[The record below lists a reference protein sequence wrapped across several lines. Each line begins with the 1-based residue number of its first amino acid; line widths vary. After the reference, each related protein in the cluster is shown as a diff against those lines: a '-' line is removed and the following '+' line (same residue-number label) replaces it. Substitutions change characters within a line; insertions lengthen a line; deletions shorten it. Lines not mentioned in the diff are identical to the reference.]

1 MEKSPVTYN
10 HVEFGFFLKI
20 QTGRV
25 CVHVAKKDINSN
37 VDLLVPEGTNIEL
50 LMIIKEWRA
59 RQLDVNK
66 CIAFSVQLG

>member
-1 MEKSPVTYN
+1 M
-10 HVEFGFFLKI
+10 
-20 QTGRV
+20 
-25 CVHVAKKDINSN
+25 AKKDINSN
-37 VDLLVPEGTNIEL
+37 VDLLVPEGTNLEL